1 MRVPFALRRAGRPAE
16 TIPVPPHAWS
26 PRDAAVVVAAV
37 CAFWVVAASLWW
49 LAGGVVPWDSK
60 NHFYPML
67 RHLGAALAQGEWPL
81 WNPYHFSGHPAVADP
96 QSLLFTPTMV
106 AFAWLVPTPSMEL
119 FDTVVFAHLLL
130 PAFAVLAYFARKGWH
145 PAGAVFAAMMII
157 LGGSAAARLQ
167 HTGMIF
173 SYAFFLPAYVFLEG
187 ALTAPT
193 GRPRLL
199 QAAGFSLCAALMA
212 LGRDQIAFLGTLTLA
227 GLVLHLTL
235 TRDRPV
241 PWFVRRLPILLG
253 MGLAVVALLAVP
265 ALLTLQ
271 FLMDSNRPA
280 IAYGVAAMNA
290 MPPSSLATL
299 LAPNIF
305 GTLNLTYD
313 YWGPMWDTV
322 PEGTYTDRAINYL
335 FAGTLP
341 MVLILWQGIGRRG
354 LAAREIRFFV
364 VLLAVALVYAFG
376 RYTPIFVRLFDHVPG
391 ISLYRRPADATFYV
405 NIALAILAGYSLH
418 RYVRTP
424 RVARPGRDWGRLA
437 AGAVA
442 ALLPAGL
449 IAVGVTFSLRVGHGE
464 AALIEAAAFLA
475 IALLGLSLA
484 MPQPTARTR
493 AMAAAAIVAI
503 TGGELLWRNAAS
515 SLNMEPATRYAVYNA
530 LSPSD
535 YAGLAMLK
543 RELDERHARGE
554 RPRVEILGLGGAWQ
568 NASMVLG
575 LEDTVG
581 YNALRIAEYE
591 RAVGSGENAVE
602 LSLRQFPGTFR
613 GYRCSLA
620 SLLGLEYLV
629 LDRPA
634 EKLPRHF
641 PRLRQATLLH
651 GSDTL
656 WIYRLAPA
664 APRAYV
670 ATQLKP
676 VDVDG
681 ALDQEELP
689 EFDRTQAALIDKSD
703 VELLDRSYPD
713 PDRTTGTPPSH
724 AVVTILAYKRNKVTL
739 EVSTEQ
745 PGVLVLHD
753 LYYPGWDVKVDGE
766 PMTVLRANLLFRGV
780 EVPAGHHRVEFTF
793 RPLSRDNLLAAAA
806 GLVRSRDGLT
816 PVTIAR

>member
-1 MRVPFALRRAGRPAE
+1 MRFPFVQPRAGRPSGTA
-16 TIPVPPHAWS
+16 PAAPHVWS
-26 PRDAAVVVAAV
+26 TREAGLAVAAV

-49 LAGGVVPWDSK
+49 FAGGVVPWDSK

-67 RHLGAALAQGEWPL
+67 RHLGAALSQGEWPL

-106 AFAWLVPTPSMEL
+106 AFAWLVPAPSMEL

-130 PAFAVLAYFARKGWH
+130 PALAVLVLFARKGWH
-145 PAGAVFAAMMII
+145 PAGAVLAAMMII
-157 LGGSAAARLQ
+157 LGGSAAGRLQ

-173 SYAFFLPAYVFLEG
+173 SYSFFLPALVFLEG
-187 ALTAPT
+187 ALTAPSLRNT
-193 GRPRLL
+193 LL

-212 LGRDQIAFLGTLTLA
+212 LGRDQIAFMGALTLA
-227 GLVLHLTL
+227 ALVLHVGLGQ
-235 TRDRPV
+235 DRPLR
-241 PWFVRRLPILLG
+241 WFGRRLPILFG
-253 MGLAVVALLAVP
+253 MALAVAALLAVP

-280 IAYGVAAMNA
+280 ISYGVAAMNSL
-290 MPPSSLATL
+290 PPSSLATL

-322 PEGTYTDRAINYL
+322 PEGTYTDRAVNYL

-341 MVLILWQGIGRRG
+341 MVMILWQGIGRRG

-364 VLLAVALVYAFG
+364 GLLVAALVYAFG
-376 RYTPIFVRLFDHVPG
+376 RYTPVFVHLFDTVPG

-405 NIALAILAGYSLH
+405 NVALAVLSGYSLH
-418 RYVRTP
+418 LYIRSP
-424 RVARPGRDWGRLA
+424 RVRHAGRDWSRLA
-437 AGAVA
+437 SGAVA

-449 IAVGVTFSLRVGHGE
+449 IAVGVAFSLRVGHGE
-464 AALIEAAAFLA
+464 AAFIQAAVFIA

-484 MPQPTARTR
+484 MPQPTPATR
-493 AMAAAAIVAI
+493 AMAAIAIVAV

-535 YAGLAMLK
+535 FAGLATLK

-554 RPRVEILGLGGAWQ
+554 HPRVEILGLGGAWQ

-602 LSLRQFPGTFR
+602 LGLRQFPGTFR
-613 GYRCSLA
+613 GYRSSLA

-641 PRLRQATLLH
+641 PRLRGATLLH

-676 VDVDG
+676 VDVDE

-703 VELLDRSYPD
+703 VELLDHSYPD

-724 AVVTILAYKRNKVTL
+724 AVVSILAYKRNRVTL

-745 PGVLVLHD
+745 PGLLVLHD
-753 LYYPGWDVKVDGE
+753 LYYPGWEVTVDGE
-766 PMTVLRANLLFRGV
+766 PMTILRANLLFRGV
-780 EVPAGHHRVEFTF
+780 EVQAGHHRVEFTF

-806 GLVRSRDGLT
+806 DLVRGRDTGT
-816 PVTIAR
+816 TDTTAR